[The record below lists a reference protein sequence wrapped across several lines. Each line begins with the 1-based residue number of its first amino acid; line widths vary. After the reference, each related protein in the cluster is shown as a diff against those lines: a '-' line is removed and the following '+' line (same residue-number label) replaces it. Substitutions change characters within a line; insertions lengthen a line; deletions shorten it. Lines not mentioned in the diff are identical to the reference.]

1 MPPSSKK
8 DSMKYQI
15 REQRQLLRSKREDDG
30 REEILNKLAA
40 EEQERRAEQE
50 YIENLRI
57 QLYQEE
63 AEERERE
70 KERIERERRE
80 Q

>member
-1 MPPSSKK
+1 MSAGAN
-8 DSMKYQI
+8 
-15 REQRQLLRSKREDDG
+15 LV

-50 YIENLRI
+50 YVENLRI

-70 KERIERERRE
+70 KERREREKRE
-80 Q
+80 QVRLELLEAKEI